1 MALPILANSVPKYDT
16 VVPSTKKKIRFRP
29 FLVKEQKTLL
39 IAYESKDKTAMIRA
53 MIDTIK
59 SCVVDEVDVYK
70 LSTFDI
76 DYLFAQIRAKSV
88 GENTQLLFNCSE
100 CDTQNEVN
108 VDISK
113 ARVDISPDVE
123 STIKITDTI
132 SVKMKYPDY
141 NYFIKNIQMFDESKS
156 GVESLTDIV
165 VSCID
170 TVLTEDEAIRIADE
184 PREEVI
190 TFIESLTSEQFE
202 KINKFIESLPK
213 IKQEVKFSC
222 ANCQHENVRTL
233 EGLEDFFQCVSLMKR
248 WRITTR

>member
-1 MALPILANSVPKYDT
+1 MALPIIANSVPKYDM
-16 VVPSTKKKIRFRP
+16 VIPSSKKKIRFRP

-53 MIDTIK
+53 MIDTIE
-59 SCVVDEVDVYK
+59 SCVTDEIDVYK

-88 GENTQLLFNCSE
+88 GENTQLLFNCES
-100 CDTQNEVN
+100 CDTQNEVS

-113 ARVDISPDVE
+113 ARVDIPTNVE
-123 STIKITDTI
+123 SVVKITDTI

-156 GVESLTDIV
+156 QMDSLTDIV

-170 TVLTEDEAIRIADE
+170 SVLTEDEVIRIADE

-190 TFIESLTSEQFE
+190 TFIESLTSAQFD

-213 IKQEVKFSC
+213 IKQEVKFTC
-222 ANCQHENVRTL
+222 AKCQHENVRKL
-233 EGLEDFFQCVSLMKR
+233 EGLEDFF
-248 WRITTR
+248 